1 MRRSFLSGA
10 LLALVCILPAS
21 LGAAPAGNPN
31 DPNSPE
37 FKRAADLI
45 RQLGSGRFTVR
56 EAAAKQL
63 LEMGRLARGALQV
76 GQHDPDPEVADRC
89 RRLLP
94 QAAYADFQVRLDAFL
109 ADKDGK
115 QEHDLP
121 GWNRFQ
127 KLMGKDKEGREL
139 FAEMLK
145 TNGELFVAMELDPK
159 SFPEKYAGRC
169 QQLTALMFAPQP
181 GGVRAQPK
189 PADLAAVFFLGAEPD
204 AARAIRNN
212 QLVGN
217 LLGQPAFQNTIRN
230 GPAAEPFK
238 KLFLAW
244 MEQRTDVNSVSNC
257 LSMVQQLNIKEGVDF
272 AARVMKNKEMHVYVR
287 AQAVTILGK
296 MGGKEQIAPLE
307 TLLDDETQVS
317 NFNLNGQLGS
327 AQMRDVAL
335 AMVIHLSGQKP
346 QEFGFEFVKNHPGMI
361 FSYHYLGFADDKE
374 RSAARKKW
382 KEWAANH
389 KEQK

>member
-1 MRRSFLSGA
+1 MRRSLLSGA
-10 LLALVCILPAS
+10 LLSLVCILPAS
-21 LGAAPAGNPN
+21 SGAAPAGNPS

-45 RQLGSGRFTVR
+45 RQLGSRRFTVR
-56 EAAAKQL
+56 EAAARQL
-63 LEMGRLARGALQV
+63 LEMGRSARGALQV

-109 ADKDGK
+109 ADKEGK

-121 GWNRFQ
+121 GWDRFQ

-145 TNGELFVAMELDPK
+145 TNAELFVGFELEPK
-159 SFPEKYAGRC
+159 SFPDKYAGRC
-169 QQLTALMFAPQP
+169 QELTGLMFAPQP

-189 PADLAAVFFLGAEPD
+189 SADLATVFFFGAEPD

-217 LLGQPAFQNTIRN
+217 LLWQPAFQNTVRN
-230 GPAAEPFK
+230 GPAAESFK

-244 MEQRTDVNSVSNC
+244 MEQRTDVNSVNHC
-257 LSMVQQLNIKEGVDF
+257 LAMVQQLNIKEGVDF
-272 AARVMKNKEMHVYVR
+272 AARVMKNKEMQVYVR
-287 AQAVTILGK
+287 AQAATVLGK
-296 MGGKEQIAPLE
+296 MGGKEHITPLE
-307 TLLDDETQVS
+307 GLLDDDAQVG
-317 NFNLNGQLGS
+317 NFNMNGQLCIT
-327 AQMRDVAL
+327 QMRDVAL

-346 QEFGFEFVKNHPGMI
+346 QEFGFEFLKNQPNTV
-361 FSYHYLGFADDKE
+361 FSYPYLGFADDKE

-382 KEWAANH
+382 KEWAASH

>member
-10 LLALVCILPAS
+10 LLSLVCILPAS
-21 LGAAPAGNPN
+21 SAAAPAGNPN

-56 EAAAKQL
+56 EAAARQL
-63 LEMGRLARGALQV
+63 LEMGRSARGALQV
-76 GQHDPDPEVADRC
+76 GTHDPDPEVADRC

-109 ADKDGK
+109 ADKDAK

-121 GWNRFQ
+121 GWDRFQ
-127 KLMGKDKEGREL
+127 KLMGKDKDGREL

-145 TNGELFVAMELDPK
+145 TNAELFVGLELDPK
-159 SFPEKYAGRC
+159 SFPDKYAGRC
-169 QQLTALMFAPQP
+169 QELTSLMFAPQP

-189 PADLAAVFFLGAEPD
+189 PGDLAAVFFFGAEPD
-204 AARAIRNN
+204 NARAIRNN
-212 QLVGN
+212 RLVGN

-272 AARVMKNKEMHVYVR
+272 AARVMKNKEMQVYVR
-287 AQAVTILGK
+287 AQAATVLGK
-296 MGGKEQIAPLE
+296 MGGKEHIAPLE
-307 TLLDDETQVS
+307 GLLDDETQVS
-317 NFNLNGQLGS
+317 NFNLNGQPG
-327 AQMRDVAL
+327 ATQMRDVAL
-335 AMVIHLSGQKP
+335 AMIIHLSGEKP
-346 QEFGFEFVKNHPGMI
+346 QDFGFEFLKNHPGTI
-361 FSYHYLGFADDKE
+361 FSYHYLGFADDKA

-382 KEWAANH
+382 KEWAASR